1 MDDKELKSEM
11 KSVNKDPR
19 SVRKTTNQNVRK
31 ARNKQADLIENLKM
45 EIATEL
51 GIIEQIQK
59 HGWQSLSPRVS
70 GKIGG
75 KLSQRLK
82 KL

>member
-1 MDDKELKSEM
+1 MKER
-11 KSVNKDPR
+11 NKKGT
-19 SVRKTTNQNVRK
+19 SQNVRK
-31 ARNKQADLIENLKM
+31 ARNKQMDLIEELKM

-51 GIIEQIQK
+51 GIMEQINNF
-59 HGWQSLSPRVS
+59 GWHSLSPRES

-82 KL
+82 KLGH

>member
-1 MDDKELKSEM
+1 MKEKEFQSGM
-11 KSVNKDPR
+11 KAINRTKKAV
-19 SVRKTTNQNVRK
+19 NQNLRK
-31 ARNKQADLIENLKM
+31 ARNKQMDLIEELKM

-51 GIIEQIQK
+51 GIIEQINN
-59 HGWQSLSPRVS
+59 HGWHSLSPRES

-82 KL
+82 KLGH